1 MGWPSDMLAFLQWV
15 EKFIIIDPE
24 SFAQKFYNLFKSRTR
39 HFFQYFVCYM
49 PTNVFLVVKLWSYPL
64 SVCFLCTVLIWLKFN
79 ICLLSFLLRFFIV
92 IWRFSV
98 SRLRL
103 LVFRWFIMIVA
114 LWFFG
119 MLLNRSLK
127 ELDEILISI
136 RVNFV
141 LKLKI
146 ERFQKR
152 FFKKEVQFCLCW
164 ILRVHGLFIYDWILL
179 LTVQL

>member
-1 MGWPSDMLAFLQWV
+1 MLAFLQWV

-24 SFAQKFYNLFKSRTR
+24 SFAQKFDNLFKSRTR
-39 HFFQYFVCYM
+39 HLFQYFVCYM
-49 PTNVFLVVKLWSYPL
+49 PTDVFLVVKLWSYPL
-64 SVCFLCTVLIWLKFN
+64 SVCFLCAVLIWLKFN
-79 ICLLSFLLRFFIV
+79 ICLLSFLLRFFIA

-103 LVFRWFIMIVA
+103 LVFRRFIMIVA

-127 ELDEILISI
+127 EVDEILISI

-152 FFKKEVQFCLCW
+152 FLKKKVQFCLCW